1 MQTNNTNS
9 TNSKTTNNI
18 CLEVETANVLN
29 FLTAIEYLKDDL
41 IAINCPDFECNAY
54 ELFKTDVVVEKL
66 TKLVANN

>member
-41 IAINCPDFECNAY
+41 IAINCPDFECTAY